1 MSKPDLTTPQGRDA
15 YRRELK
21 GVARPLRFAGLA
33 FAILGLVLTILR
45 ARLMPGLP
53 VAVPLGAF
61 ALGLLNMLAAVAL
74 RTQYHLAR
82 MRE

>member
-61 ALGLLNMLAAVAL
+61 ALGLLNMLAALAL